1 MPVDCHMHMVLDGTN
16 WKEALAR
23 HARGPDIPWIRQQL
37 SVYRDRGFT
46 YLRDGGDRWD
56 VSRTAR
62 ALAPEY
68 GITYCTPLSPL
79 HRRGHY
85 GGFIGTAYNDL
96 REYHALVVKLRSSG
110 ADFIKVMISGLMD
123 FDRFGRLTEE
133 PLPPEEIRE
142 LIRIA
147 HSEGM
152 AIMLHANGARTV
164 EAAAA
169 AGADS
174 VEHGAYLDEDALAAM
189 KDSGTLW
196 VPTVST
202 VGNLLGKGRFS
213 EPDVRKILDSAL
225 QNIRRFADMGG
236 LLAPGT
242 DAGAWSVPHG
252 SLTEYEFFSGIGIG
266 PEMLEPGI
274 RKLRKIFT
282 TQEKDT

>member
-23 HARGPDIPWIRQQL
+23 HARGPDIPWIRKQL
-37 SVYRDRGFT
+37 SIYQARGFT

-56 VSRTAR
+56 VSRAAR

-85 GGFIGTAYNDL
+85 GGFIGTAYDDLSEYRSIVVQL
-96 REYHALVVKLRSSG
+96 REAG

-133 PLPPEEIRE
+133 PLPPDEIRE
-142 LIRIA
+142 LISIA

-164 EAAAA
+164 EAAAT

-174 VEHGAYLDEDALAAM
+174 IDHGAYLDEAALETMRDA
-189 KDSGTLW
+189 GTLW

-213 EPDVRKILDSAL
+213 DPEVRKILDSAL
-225 QNIRRFADMGG
+225 QNIRIFADMGG

-242 DAGAWSVPHG
+242 DAGAWAVPHG
-252 SLTEYEFFSGIGIG
+252 SLTEYEILSGVGIG
-266 PEMLEPGI
+266 PEQLEPGI

-282 TQEKDT
+282 AQEKDT